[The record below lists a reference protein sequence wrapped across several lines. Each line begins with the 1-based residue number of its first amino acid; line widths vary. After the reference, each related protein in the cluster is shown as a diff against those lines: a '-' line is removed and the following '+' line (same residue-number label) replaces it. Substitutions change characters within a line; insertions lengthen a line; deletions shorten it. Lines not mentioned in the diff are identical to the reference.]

1 MNSKIE
7 DGYIKIPIDL
17 PKEKVY
23 EIIDFIYGDKE
34 SKIQTDVY
42 NIETCMGS
50 ITNYWDGK
58 RFKDD
63 LTETQAKEFDNIG
76 YSGKLLN
83 GTKISRLEY
92 LNSLNIGQFTINQ
105 TKHDNG
111 DFTEKYTITRSYVR

>member
-1 MNSKIE
+1 MNYKIE
-7 DGYIKIPIDL
+7 DGYIKIPSDL

-23 EIIDFIYGDKE
+23 EIIVFIYGGRKTN
-34 SKIQTDVY
+34 IQTDVY
-42 NIETCMGS
+42 NIETSMGS

-63 LTETQAKEFDNIG
+63 LTENQAKEFDNIG
-76 YSGKLLN
+76 YSGKLLD
-83 GTKISRLEY
+83 GTKITRLEY

-111 DFTEKYTITRSYVR
+111 DFTEKFTITRSYVK